1 MYQIITLLAL
11 VISSNLF
18 AQGSMPSLP
27 ETESANVQSDK
38 VIAFNELKAKAL
50 TGDLES
56 VHNLAQKYSSG
67 VKGICPQDKKLAF
80 DLYLYAASSGHKE
93 SQVYLISYF
102 KRAAEK
108 DEKHSA
114 DLLAE
119 ACMWATISGS
129 TIKGIS
135 DATRTEGIKRAGE
148 FVANKNN
155 NISESVKKL
164 NIPETENIP
173 QAATPKGYTKLK
185 RFATYED
192 YDNYR
197 ITVCKDYLA
206 AYNVIKNK
214 LANATPAEIKTYKE
228 NAEKLI
234 ELQKCSKA
242 YLRYNQTKSTTTE
255 IDLKGVETF
264 RREQFQKIYS
274 QISLIEITTDLQPP
288 ITLEQ
293 IKSGADFADK
303 LKDLIALKPKFYTG
317 KSVSY

>member
-1 MYQIITLLAL
+1 LA
-11 VISSNLF
+11 
-18 AQGSMPSLP
+18 
-27 ETESANVQSDK
+27 E
-38 VIAFNELKAKAL
+38 
-50 TGDLES
+50 
-56 VHNLAQKYSSG
+56 KYSSG
-67 VKGICPQDKKLAF
+67 VKGICPRDKKLAF
-80 DLYLYAASSGHKE
+80 DLYLYAASSGYKE
-93 SQVYLISYF
+93 SQIHLFYYYQE
-102 KRAAEK
+102 AARK

-119 ACMWATISGS
+119 ACMWATISGR
-129 TIKGIS
+129 TISGIS

-155 NISESVKKL
+155 NISEGVAKL
-164 NIPETENIP
+164 NIPEKENLP
-173 QAATPKGYTKLK
+173 AAATQKGYTKLK
-185 RFATYED
+185 RFATFED

-214 LANATPAEIKTYKE
+214 LANATLDEIKSYKE

-255 IDLKGVETF
+255 IDLKGAETF
-264 RREQFQKIYS
+264 RKEQFQKIYS
-274 QISLIEITTDLQPP
+274 QISLIEITTELKTP

-293 IKSGADFADK
+293 IKSGADFAEK
-303 LKDLIALKPKFYTG
+303 LKDLIALKPKFYIG
-317 KSVSY
+317 KSASY